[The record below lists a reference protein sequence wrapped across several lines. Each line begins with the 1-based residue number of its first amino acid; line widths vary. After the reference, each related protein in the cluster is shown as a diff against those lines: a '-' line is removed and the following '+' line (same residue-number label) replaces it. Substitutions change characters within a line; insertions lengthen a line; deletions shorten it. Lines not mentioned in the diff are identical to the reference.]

1 MKDRRRITFT
11 TGELAAIQHA
21 LATRIDACMFRITT
35 ARTREA
41 RNFHATECTHAIAG
55 YRKAYAYPSGKSL
68 TTQIANKYSERLGN
82 ALIAWDEVHHA
93 K

>member
-21 LATRIDACMFRITT
+21 LATRIDVMHFRMTT
-35 ARTREA
+35 ARTRDA
-41 RNFHATECTHAIAG
+41 RNFHATECAHAIAG

-68 TTQIANKYSERLGN
+68 TIQIANRYSERLGE
-82 ALIAWDEVHHA
+82 ALVRWDEQHGG